1 MAIQKEIWIQD
12 IEKAIFPASS
22 FVRRSVNHDEYVSNK
37 TVHIP
42 QAGTIADVEKDRAV
56 LPATVTQRTDTDR
69 TYNLHEYTTG
79 TMLIT
84 DLEEMQVNYNKRNDV
99 LSQHSEKLMKRIGDE
114 TAVAWAGAGLIS
126 AGGQIRL
133 TTGTATANIA
143 PPSGTGNRDAVD
155 LADLAA
161 CAAKLDADDMPMEG
175 RYLLMPST
183 MYHNMLIENSAE
195 LLNSQYMNNGNLPT
209 GVVANIWGFN
219 IIVRSNVVV
228 YADAATPTIK
238 AVGAAAAASDCF
250 GAIGWHESAVCNAL
264 GQTKVFADSD
274 NPAYYGSLFSAMVM
288 HGATTLR
295 TDGKGIVTLVQEA

>member
-12 IEKAIFPASS
+12 IQKAIFPDSS
-22 FVRRSVNHDEYVSNK
+22 FVRRSVNHDGYVSNK

-42 QAGTIADVEKDRAV
+42 QAGTIADVEKNRSV

-69 TYNLHEYTTG
+69 TYNLNEYTTG

-84 DLEEMQVNYNKRNDV
+84 DLEALQVNYNKRQDV
-99 LSQHSEKLMKRIGDE
+99 LAQHSEKIMKRIGDE
-114 TAVAWAGAGLIS
+114 TAVSWAGAGLVS
-126 AGGQIRL
+126 AGGQIVL
-133 TTGTATANIA
+133 TTGTATADIC
-143 PPSGTGNRDAVD
+143 PPSGTGNRDAVLIND
-155 LADLAA
+155 IAA
-161 CAAKLDADDMPMEG
+161 CAAKLDEDDMPLEG
-175 RYLLMPST
+175 RYMLMPSK
-183 MYHNMLIENSAE
+183 MYHNMLIENKAT
-195 LLNSQYMNNGNLPT
+195 LLNSDYMNQGNLPT
-209 GVVANIWGFN
+209 GVVAKIWGFN

-250 GAIGWHESAVCNAL
+250 GAIAWHESAVCNAL
-264 GQTKVFADSD
+264 GEIKVFADSD